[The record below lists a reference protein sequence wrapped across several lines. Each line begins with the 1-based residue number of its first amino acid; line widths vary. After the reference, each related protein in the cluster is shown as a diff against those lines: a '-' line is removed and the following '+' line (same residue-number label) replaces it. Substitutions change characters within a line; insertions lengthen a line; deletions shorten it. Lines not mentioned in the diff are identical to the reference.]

1 MITIRRMKF
10 GLPVAAVWVASL
22 LLSAC
27 GSAPKPTVTPVP
39 PTRAPTPVPTLSLD
53 QTSADELDIS
63 DFAALHSPVAGDSN
77 KFLILGN
84 VPVSMRAPDLPARL
98 AAFLGRWEG
107 YFGGTPV
114 KHDRK
119 VVLVVQDIT
128 PLGGTAVGWS
138 GTNLQFPDAN
148 RVIHFRVVQGE
159 TPAIEWQVT
168 WPGNVQEFDK
178 FMYDPAKNE
187 LVGWSTFFGT
197 SGPMGTHELT
207 RSQTFFVYKDYGQYL
222 AGKRIY
228 SKPYQ
233 SADAH
238 RYGDGYLLYLPDG
251 YEADTQK
258 AWPLIFFLH
267 GYGDRG
273 DNILVLAKASPFM
286 YIRDQ
291 GPLPFIIAAPL
302 LRASDGY
309 TTFPV
314 LYMDAAL
321 QEVQANY
328 RVDPKRIYV
337 TGLSMGGE
345 GTWRFALHQP
355 GLFAAIAPLSAY
367 LDHADVARMKPIQ
380 TLPVWAIHGAD
391 DTVVPLARGQQ
402 PVDAL
407 KAAGGNIQFTV
418 LAGHDH
424 DVWTDTYSDPKF
436 YAWLLSHKKP

>member
-1 MITIRRMKF
+1 MNTSRRIKI
-10 GLPVAAVWVASL
+10 GQSVAAVLAAIL
-22 LLSAC
+22 LLPAC
-27 GSAPKPTVTPVP
+27 ASAPTPTATPVP
-39 PTRAPTPVPTLSLD
+39 PTSTPTAMATLTLD
-53 QTSADELDIS
+53 QTSAEDLDLS
-63 DFAALHSPVAGDSN
+63 NFDALHSPVAGDPN

-84 VPVSMRAPDLPARL
+84 VPVSQRAPDLPTNL
-98 AAFLGRWEG
+98 AVFLGRWEG
-107 YFGGTPV
+107 YIGGTPV

-119 VVLVVQDIT
+119 IVIVIQSIT
-128 PLGGTAVGWS
+128 AQGGTAVGWS
-138 GTNLQFPDAN
+138 GTNLQFPDGT
-148 RVIHFRVVQGE
+148 REVHFRVVQGKS
-159 TPAIEWQVT
+159 PSIEWQVT

-207 RSQTFFVYKDYGQYL
+207 RDQTFFVYKDYVQYL
-222 AGKRIY
+222 ASKRIY
-228 SKPYQ
+228 ARPYQ
-233 SADAH
+233 SAEAH
-238 RYGDGYLLYLPDG
+238 RYGDGYMLYLPEG

-291 GPLPFIIAAPL
+291 GPLPCIIAAPL
-302 LRASDGY
+302 LRATDGY
-309 TTFPV
+309 TSFPV
-314 LYMDAAL
+314 LYLDAAL
-321 QEVQANY
+321 QEIQSTY
-328 RVDPKRIYV
+328 RVDSKRIYV

-355 GLFAAIAPLSAY
+355 GLFAAIVPLSAY
-367 LDHADVARMKPIQ
+367 LDDADAETMKLIQ
-380 TLPVWAIHGAD
+380 NLPVWAIHGAD
-391 DTVVPLARGQQ
+391 DDVVPLAKGEK

-407 KAAGGNIQFTV
+407 KAAGGNVQFSV

-424 DVWTDTYSDPKF
+424 DTWDDTYSDPKF
-436 YAWLLSHKKP
+436 YDWLFSHQKP